1 MLLPL
6 NVHGEETVCLN
17 DLFALLEVTP
27 ELAAR
32 ARARRAA
39 FRLARGPSRSG
50 GDAQTQHHNDL
61 RAYCERAGIRIEDE
75 LALLEVP
82 QAAVQALEMPQ
93 MAVFEEAFYFITR
106 RAQRVGC
113 RVFTAVITF
122 DLLDEIAGRQM
133 ATN

>member
-1 MLLPL
+1 MLLLL
-6 NVHGEETVCLN
+6 NVHGEETVYLN
-17 DLFALLEVTP
+17 DLFARLEVTP
-27 ELAAR
+27 ELTAR
-32 ARARRAA
+32 ARPKPIWWSCA
-39 FRLARGPSRSG
+39 FTIL
-50 GDAQTQHHNDL
+50 TQHHDDL

-106 RAQRVGC
+106 RAPKESDAG
-113 RVFTAVITF
+113 VFTAVITF